1 MRAVLMTAVGGPEV
15 LKLEDV
21 AEPQITGE
29 HDVLVRLRAVG
40 VNPVDYKLRS
50 HGTHRNTLPAILGW
64 DGAGVVERAGP
75 AVTRVRPGEEVYFC
89 DGGFGPTPGTYAE
102 LKVVD
107 ERYLARK
114 PERLSFVAAAAAPL
128 VTITAWEALR
138 ERARLGAG
146 QTVLVQAGAGGVGHM
161 SVQIARLAGAR
172 VATTVSPGV
181 KTELAAALGADLCID
196 YTREDVGEKLRAWT
210 GADGADVVH
219 DTVGG
224 KTFTA
229 CFSLTRP
236 YGTSSRTSR
245 ARGNPRRSPPCTTG
259 TCGSPS
265 PGCRPRRSST
275 GPSTGNASERSW
287 SRRPGTSTPASCA
300 SKSARRSP
308 WSGPPTHTARWKQ
321 ARSSVKSYLP
331 WSDTV
336 PICADVDVDAS
347 RLRIVVLAWLAVDTA
362 ELVQSQRVMV
372 VPGRRRPRPAA
383 DGSSGQGEQA
393 GDA

>member
-1 MRAVLMTAVGGPEV
+1 MRAVLMTAVGGPGV
-15 LKLEDV
+15 LKLEELPD
-21 AEPQITGE
+21 PQVTGG
-29 HDVLVRLRAVG
+29 HDVLVRLRAAG
-40 VNPVDYKLRS
+40 INPVDYKLRS
-50 HGTHRNTLPAILGW
+50 HGTFGNTLPAILGW
-64 DGAGVVERAGP
+64 DGSGVVERVGP
-75 AVTRVRPGEEVYFC
+75 VVTRVRPGDEVYFC

-161 SVQIARLAGAR
+161 SVQIAKLAGAR
-172 VATTVSPGV
+172 VATTVSPGA

-196 YTREDVGEKLRAWT
+196 YTSEDVGEKLRAWT

-236 YGTSSRTSR
+236 YGDLVSNVESRWEPEVITTLHNRNLRVSFTWMPAPSVFGWPEHRERQR
-245 ARGNPRRSPPCTTG
+245 AIL
-259 TCGSPS
+259 
-265 PGCRPRRSST
+265 
-275 GPSTGNASERSW
+275 E
-287 SRRPGTSTPASCA
+287 
-300 SKSARRSP
+300 
-308 WSGPPTHTARWKQ
+308 Q
-321 ARSSVKSYLP
+321 AAGHFDAGQLRVEVGATFPLEQA
-331 WSDTV
+331 
-336 PICADVDVDAS
+336 ADAHRALEAGQVVGK
-347 RLRIVVLAWLAVDTA
+347 VVLTM
-362 ELVQSQRVMV
+362 E
-372 VPGRRRPRPAA
+372 
-383 DGSSGQGEQA
+383 
-393 GDA
+393 